1 MYGPYFISPTMS
13 PWWKYIQLLYQLV
26 LFDLCEDIFS
36 QGKERER
43 EREHKMHR
51 KVTELEI

>member
-36 QGKERER
+36 QGKERE
-43 EREHKMHR
+43 HKMHR